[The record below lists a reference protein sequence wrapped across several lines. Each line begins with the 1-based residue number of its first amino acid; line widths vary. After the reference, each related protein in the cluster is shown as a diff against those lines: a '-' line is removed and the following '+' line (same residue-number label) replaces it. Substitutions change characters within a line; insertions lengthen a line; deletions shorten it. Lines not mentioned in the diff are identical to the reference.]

1 MQRLTAWLIS
11 GALIAGAVGCKHT
24 SCKKCAT
31 IVSSPPPGATIITPQ
46 RPVPPPG
53 ATIITP
59 APSGGAPEVLTPAA
73 PPPPNT
79 PPLNQ
84 TPSGYGSIARAPDPA
99 PTIRLLPPELGE
111 SVQQAAAT
119 EPATAESKTAA
130 PSSSLPVGI
139 PSFASATGD
148 KVANGRKPALEG
160 LDWLKTNGYKSALLI
175 RKTGESDAADQRQF
189 ETRGMSFTSLEVTLA
204 SLDRSVVEQFNQQV
218 TNPNRQPLFVYD
230 ADGSLT
236 GPLWYLYFRR
246 VERLDDDAARAKAE
260 RLGLKFGE
268 RDQRLSW
275 LAIQDFL
282 SKNP

>member
-1 MQRLTAWLIS
+1 MRRSLWLLAGI
-11 GALIAGAVGCKHT
+11 LIVAAGCRHT
-24 SCKKCAT
+24 CCKKST
-31 IVSSPPPGATIITPQ
+31 TLLSSPPPGATIITPQ
-46 RPVPPPG
+46 RPAPPPG

-59 APSGGAPEVLTPAA
+59 APSGAAPEVLTPA

-111 SVQQAAAT
+111 SVQQASAE
-119 EPATAESKTAA
+119 EPAKAEKVESKAAA
-130 PSSSLPVGI
+130 PSPTLPVGI
-139 PSFASATGD
+139 PGFAAAIGE

-160 LDWLKTNGYKSALLI
+160 LDWLKANGYKSAILI
-175 RKTGESDAADQRQF
+175 RKPGESDAADQRQF
-189 ETRGMSFTSLEVTLA
+189 ESRGMSFTSLELTLA
-204 SLDRSVVEQFNQQV
+204 NLDRSVVEQFNQQV
-218 TNPNRQPLFVYD
+218 ANPNRQPLFVYD
-230 ADGSLT
+230 ADGSLA